1 MKTVRYFLPEIVIV
15 ALAMISPSGFAAAL
29 SATWTYLAEHLFGLS
44 LSSPIRNVGF
54 AWCSLA
60 VFITLNFLRA
70 VALGGATTTELP
82 LDGGERLV
90 AIGKRLLLP
99 VAVLLAAG
107 VAMSRALTSPEW
119 SLDDAI
125 SRLNRPQLLIE
136 LIGLWV
142 IALFVVEITQLI
154 VAAIKN
160 PLRSS

>member
-1 MKTVRYFLPEIVIV
+1 
-15 ALAMISPSGFAAAL
+15 
-29 SATWTYLAEHLFGLS
+29 
-44 LSSPIRNVGF
+44 
-54 AWCSLA
+54 
-60 VFITLNFLRA
+60 
-70 VALGGATTTELP
+70 